1 MYDAIIMAL
10 NIAASFLAFLSLI
23 AVAALMFIGFMV
35 LPIGFIVC
43 KEMGS
48 DLDKVLAF
56 AWHEFTGK
64 KDDKK

>member
-1 MYDAIIMAL
+1 MYDVVIMAL
-10 NIAASFLAFLSLI
+10 NIAVSFLAFLSLI

-43 KEMGS
+43 KAMGT

-56 AWHEFTGK
+56 AWHEFIGK